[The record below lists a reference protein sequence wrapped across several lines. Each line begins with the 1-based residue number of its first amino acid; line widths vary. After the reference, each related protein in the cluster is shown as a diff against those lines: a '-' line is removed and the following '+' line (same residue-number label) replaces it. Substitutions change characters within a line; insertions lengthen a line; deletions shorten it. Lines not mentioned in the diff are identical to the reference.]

1 MMGGS
6 SVLSS
11 AALKSSETSAS
22 CGGEDASL
30 TPTSLLPLR
39 MMERL
44 GGWVVE
50 DGTEDSKRAFELC
63 EEELA
68 VLLLL
73 LGGSMVDRERS
84 RDCLDWRNFGNLD
97 EEGDEELRDLE
108 DIRIMMSREKKEKVG
123 GCALSAALLVA
134 VLSWPVQSRNGVAKL
149 VSAKSRSLAQIHT
162 HHLLFLFF
170 SSPCTEKKE

>member
-39 MMERL
+39 MMERF
-44 GGWVVE
+44 GAWVVE
-50 DGTEDSKRAFELC
+50 ENTGGSTRED
-63 EEELA
+63 ELA

-73 LGGSMVDRERS
+73 LLLAGSIMDRERS
-84 RDCLDWRNFGNLD
+84 RYCLDWRNFGNLD
-97 EEGDEELRDLE
+97 EFAVVEGDEELRDLE
-108 DIRIMMSREKKEKVG
+108 DIRIR
-123 GCALSAALLVA
+123 
-134 VLSWPVQSRNGVAKL
+134 
-149 VSAKSRSLAQIHT
+149 
-162 HHLLFLFF
+162 
-170 SSPCTEKKE
+170 